1 MDDPEKLFDR
11 AAELVRKAS
20 GASSRE
26 ERMRLLREA
35 KAVGMRAAQL
45 ARSRVVS

>member
-1 MDDPEKLFDR
+1 MDDPEKLYDR

-20 GASSRE
+20 GASSRD

-35 KAVGMRAAQL
+35 KAIGLRAAQL
-45 ARSRVVS
+45 AQSRVLN

>member
-1 MDDPEKLFDR
+1 MDDAEKLYDR

-35 KAVGMRAAQL
+35 KAIGMRAAQL
-45 ARSRVVS
+45 TLSRVAS